1 VIYGDFLNKVA
12 TGRKLPL
19 SQVQNI
25 AKGRVW
31 TGADAKSRGLVDEL
45 GGFWT
50 AVAAAKK
57 LTGIAPQEAVSF
69 RIYPKRASFFAA
81 LSSAFSGTAAGI
93 RAMQGVAAIQELP
106 IARAMVGAMADSST
120 GGVQMKAEGLPIE

>member
-1 VIYGDFLNKVA
+1 KVA

-19 SQVQNI
+19 AQVQNI

-57 LTGIAPQEAVSF
+57 LTGIAANEDVSF
-69 RIYPKRASFFAA
+69 KIYPKRASFFTA
-81 LSSAFSGTAAGI
+81 LASAFSGTAAGV
-93 RAMQGVAAIQELP
+93 RAMQGVAAIERLP
-106 IARAMVGAMADSST
+106 V
-120 GGVQMKAEGLPIE
+120 